1 MRQLIQHLRSFR
13 GNGFSS
19 APIPAVPP
27 ESQEVVPI
35 PSKVAFEAR
44 PRGAS
49 SDSPL
54 VQMVFPTRIRQH
66 RIESEAI
73 VYVNFFEDFGKAVR
87 FIQLHGK
94 MKAEFGDQIPM
105 FTVDY
110 AGKRFDDV
118 LREASEEAVGF
129 LHAVRNPVE
138 CPVIEED
145 SVTVAPAAAPSLPPH
160 RVDHQPAAAFAHTD
174 SSPLLVE
181 EGEYQ
186 ACGSIPWEGPK
197 GQKGK
202 ASFCV
207 VLRQQG
213 ARERKF
219 WGSDLERAIRDAGV
233 LQGDAVRL
241 IKYPKTKV
249 AVGNRIVQKNIWIC
263 ERL

>member
-1 MRQLIQHLRSFR
+1 MRQLIQQLRNFRDHGFR
-13 GNGFSS
+13 GAS
-19 APIPAVPP
+19 IPATAPAD
-27 ESQEVVPI
+27 SQI
-35 PSKVAFEAR
+35 PASSKVAFEAR

-49 SDSPL
+49 LDSPL

-66 RIESEAI
+66 RIEPEAI

-110 AGKRFDDV
+110 SGRRFDDV
-118 LREASEEAVGF
+118 LREAADEAVGF

-138 CPVIEED
+138 VPVIDEEPT
-145 SVTVAPAAAPSLPPH
+145 SSVAPSVPSIPPH
-160 RVDHQPAAAFAHTD
+160 RVDPHPVATPVPTG

-186 ACGSIPWEGPK
+186 ACGSIPWEGPQ

-207 VLRQQG
+207 VLRQHG
-213 ARERKF
+213 DRERKF
-219 WGSDLERAIRDAGV
+219 WGSDLERAIREAGV

-249 AVGNRIVQKNIWIC
+249 TVGNRIVQKNIWIC